1 MGGSTKMAKSKSTIE
16 LKYSLRNEEFT
27 TAIGKRR
34 AIQLRDAI
42 SNWVKDK
49 KKRNADAL
57 TDVYVQSLL
66 AYWKKTKQKDLK
78 KYEVTKDSD
87 LIVDLVYKKGRKPN
101 TIRLE
106 NNPVLKE
113 ELLKLHKAK

>member
-1 MGGSTKMAKSKSTIE
+1 MAKSKSTSE
-16 LKYSLRNEEFT
+16 LKYSLLNEKFT
-27 TAIGKRR
+27 TVIGERR
-34 AIQLRDAI
+34 ATQLRDAI
-42 SNWVKDK
+42 SNWVKEK

-57 TDVYVQSLL
+57 TDVYVQSLI
-66 AYWKKTKQKDLK
+66 AYWKKTKLKDFK

-106 NNPVLKE
+106 NNPVLMK
-113 ELLKLHKAK
+113 ELLKIF